1 MMNTR
6 IFILS
11 IFSACFVTISLF
23 ASSPAC
29 AEEVIAGSVYD
40 ESKDA
45 EVVQKARR
53 RAYLGGRDE
62 GDLTVQSQLTAP
74 TRKRAPQVEAVDHS
88 ADD

>member
-1 MMNTR
+1 MNTR

-11 IFSACFVTISLF
+11 IFAACFVTVSLL
-23 ASSPAC
+23 ASSPAY

-40 ESKDA
+40 ESKET
-45 EVVQKARR
+45 EVIQKARR

-74 TRKRAPQVEAVDHS
+74 TRKMAPQVEGADHS

>member
-1 MMNTR
+1 MSLR

-11 IFSACFVTISLF
+11 SFTACLVMGSLL
-23 ASSPAC
+23 SSSLAY

-40 ESKDA
+40 ESKEA

-53 RAYLGGRDE
+53 RVYLGGRDE

-74 TRKRAPQVEAVDHS
+74 TRKMAPQVDGTDHS